1 MPTGTAKPKIQ
12 AMQGTSQFEQRDCS
26 ATLLRKKQRK
36 ANAVYRKESF
46 PSEEWDTKILAC

>member
-46 PSEEWDTKILAC
+46 PSEE